1 MPSVTARPDPWILG
15 SSGMIEQTG
24 ATEIMLQG
32 ISPGQEARR
41 YSHALIADALGI
53 TGDARPATV
62 DAA

>member
-1 MPSVTARPDPWILG
+1 
-15 SSGMIEQTG
+15 MIEQTG